1 MEGGGSHEK
10 ESIYIMG
17 DWCACIIY
25 SCNTASRCAAGISM
39 SGHCC
44 NSRSCCVNKTGKGL
58 RLIKIMYE
66 LTYIVKILLII
77 ILISLLISIMKK
89 SGIYCLCGIDTISA
103 QGHSQVINK

>member
-1 MEGGGSHEK
+1 MEGGGSHGK

-89 SGIYCLCGIDTISA
+89 IGIYCLCGIDTISA